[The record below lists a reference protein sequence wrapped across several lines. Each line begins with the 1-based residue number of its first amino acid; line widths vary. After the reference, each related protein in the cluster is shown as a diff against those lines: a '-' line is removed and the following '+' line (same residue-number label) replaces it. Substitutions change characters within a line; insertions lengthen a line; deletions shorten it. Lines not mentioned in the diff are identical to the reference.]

1 MRAGAVRLLR
11 RCLKP
16 ATSCCTLGMV
26 MRAVVATIA
35 LALALPSA
43 GRAQEGRKGSVRA
56 DSDEDPPEAGEQ
68 AITAEP
74 EVSTTRVSCLEDASE
89 EGYQRKG
96 VQKRDFIK
104 RHRFELGA
112 LGGFYAAD
120 AMSSTYTFG
129 GALSFFPSEDF
140 GVEGLFTYTP
150 VQFRLEL
157 PFNSFDGR
165 VRFHAGHALQAMGAL
180 LFSPVHAKFKAS
192 ETSIVHGDLFLLAGA
207 GRTFHD
213 SVQGLSWQA
222 GAGFKLYFNSHF
234 AFRFDVRDLML
245 PQEILGRG
253 RLTHN
258 LTVLGGLGLW
268 FF

>member
-1 MRAGAVRLLR
+1 
-11 RCLKP
+11 
-16 ATSCCTLGMV
+16 
-26 MRAVVATIA
+26 MRAVVVTLVVL
-35 LALALPSA
+35 LAAPVW
-43 GRAQEGRKGSVRA
+43 GQEGKRA
-56 DSDEDPPEAGEQ
+56 PRPADTEEDPPETGES
-68 AITAEP
+68 AEAAPEP
-74 EVSTTRVSCLEDASE
+74 EAASTRVACLEDASE

-96 VQKRDFIK
+96 VQKRDFLK
-104 RHRFELGA
+104 RRRVELGA
-112 LGGFYAAD
+112 LGGFQASD

-129 GALSFFPSEDF
+129 GTLAFYPSEDF
-140 GVEGLFTYTP
+140 GIEAMGTYLP

-165 VRFHAGHALQAMGAL
+165 RRFQPGHALQVMGAF

-192 ETSIVHGDLFLLAGA
+192 ETAIVHGDLFLIAGA

-222 GAGFKLYFNSHF
+222 GAGFKLYFSNWL

-245 PQEILGRG
+245 PQEILARA

-258 LTVLGGLGLW
+258 LTVLAGVSFW
-268 FF
+268 VF